1 MLLLYPL
8 TALLQVPMP
17 YPSAIFIRDKAL
29 VVNVESMRLIICQ
42 DEVLVLS
49 VPDADHPAH
58 PAFPTPDGAFVKD
71 LVQRVSGQKLSFAND
86 HNLHV
91 DTSLPYELRALE
103 AVLAR
108 GVCTYLPF
116 LRLYLPSFVS
126 VGANGAISA
135 AIPNPVLTV
144 VVNSLRPDLCYCV
157 EPNNKLAAC
166 ELY

>member
-1 MLLLYPL
+1 
-8 TALLQVPMP
+8 MP

-49 VPDADHPAH
+49 VPDADHPSQ

-71 LVQRVSGQKLSFAND
+71 LVQRVSGQKLSFASD
-86 HNLHV
+86 HNLHL

-108 GVCTYLPF
+108 GVRTYLPF
-116 LRLYLPSFVS
+116 ERLYLPSFVS
-126 VGANGAISA
+126 VGAIAVGIF
-135 AIPNPVLTV
+135 NPVHAV
-144 VVNSLRPDLCYCV
+144 ASSPHRPYLCCCLI
-157 EPNNKLAAC
+157 PTTTSSQLISFDKLANVTMSA
-166 ELY
+166 

>member
-1 MLLLYPL
+1 
-8 TALLQVPMP
+8 MP

-49 VPDADHPAH
+49 VPDTEHPSQ
-58 PAFPTPDGAFVKD
+58 PAFPTPDCPFVKD
-71 LVQRVSGQKLSFAND
+71 LVQRVSEQKLSFASD

-108 GVCTYLPF
+108 G
-116 LRLYLPSFVS
+116 
-126 VGANGAISA
+126 
-135 AIPNPVLTV
+135 
-144 VVNSLRPDLCYCV
+144 RPMCNLKQLCCYRGKVRTSC
-157 EPNNKLAAC
+157 C
-166 ELY
+166 I

>member
-1 MLLLYPL
+1 MGES
-8 TALLQVPMP
+8 LQVPMP

-49 VPDADHPAH
+49 VPDADHPSQ
-58 PAFPTPDGAFVKD
+58 PAFPVPNGPFVKD
-71 LVQRVSGQKLSFAND
+71 LVQRVSGHKLSFASD

-108 GVCTYLPF
+108 GAYIFLPKQP
-116 LRLYLPSFVS
+116 LM
-126 VGANGAISA
+126 
-135 AIPNPVLTV
+135 
-144 VVNSLRPDLCYCV
+144 
-157 EPNNKLAAC
+157 
-166 ELY
+166 

>member
-1 MLLLYPL
+1 
-8 TALLQVPMP
+8 MP

-49 VPDADHPAH
+49 VPDAEHPSQ
-58 PAFPTPDGAFVKD
+58 PAFPTPDCPFVKD
-71 LVQRVSGQKLSFAND
+71 LVQRVSEQKLSFASD

-108 GVCTYLPF
+108 G
-116 LRLYLPSFVS
+116 
-126 VGANGAISA
+126 
-135 AIPNPVLTV
+135 
-144 VVNSLRPDLCYCV
+144 RPMSNLKQLVWYRGKFMTSCCIHS
-157 EPNNKLAAC
+157 PHTHAAC
-166 ELY
+166 RGEAA

>member
-1 MLLLYPL
+1 MTCPP
-8 TALLQVPMP
+8 TQVPKHHHVQVPMP

-49 VPDADHPAH
+49 VPSAEQPSQ
-58 PAFPTPDGAFVKD
+58 PAFPTPDCPFVKD
-71 LVQRVSGQKLSFAND
+71 LVQRVSEQKLSFASD

-108 GVCTYLPF
+108 GGLP
-116 LRLYLPSFVS
+116 
-126 VGANGAISA
+126 
-135 AIPNPVLTV
+135 
-144 VVNSLRPDLCYCV
+144 C
-157 EPNNKLAAC
+157 
-166 ELY
+166 

>member
-1 MLLLYPL
+1 M
-8 TALLQVPMP
+8 QVPMP

-49 VPDADHPAH
+49 VPDAEHPSQ
-58 PAFPTPDGAFVKD
+58 PAFPTPDCPFVKD
-71 LVQRVSGQKLSFAND
+71 LVQRVSEQKLSFASD

-108 GVCTYLPF
+108 GRHLCAILGSYSATQ
-116 LRLYLPSFVS
+116 
-126 VGANGAISA
+126 ANS
-135 AIPNPVLTV
+135 
-144 VVNSLRPDLCYCV
+144 
-157 EPNNKLAAC
+157 
-166 ELY
+166 

>member
-1 MLLLYPL
+1 MLLGHRL
-8 TALLQVPMP
+8 TAFLQVPMP

-49 VPDADHPAH
+49 VPDADHPSH
-58 PAFPTPDGAFVKD
+58 PAFPTPDGAFVRD
-71 LVQRVSGQKLSFAND
+71 LVQRVSGQKLSFASD

-116 LRLYLPSFVS
+116 VHLYLPSLHLL
-126 VGANGAISA
+126 GQ
-135 AIPNPVLTV
+135 PVQLQLGCPPQTMQ
-144 VVNSLRPDLCYCV
+144 
-157 EPNNKLAAC
+157 
-166 ELY
+166 

>member
-1 MLLLYPL
+1 
-8 TALLQVPMP
+8 MP

-49 VPDADHPAH
+49 VPDADHPST
-58 PAFPTPDGAFVKD
+58 PAFPAPDGAFVKD
-71 LVQRVSGQKLSFAND
+71 LVQRVSGHKLSFASD

-108 GVCTYLPF
+108 GMCPYL
-116 LRLYLPSFVS
+116 LCACLYLP
-126 VGANGAISA
+126 
-135 AIPNPVLTV
+135 
-144 VVNSLRPDLCYCV
+144 LCRMDATLLGMSHLV
-157 EPNNKLAAC
+157 HQSN
-166 ELY
+166 